1 MLPPQFMVSLK
12 ISPSLAI
19 TLGQHIHIGSYEK
32 RIATHPNLQ
41 LRLVSSN
48 STLVSSD
55 FFKAQ
60 SADRIPIGVHPN
72 FPKQIK
78 NNKKKEANT
87 ITFVGS
93 RLDYYSKFD
102 SKLWSMPNR
111 IDHWDYIAS
120 EIASITMK
128 DRFSNQ
134 QDYIDHLQKSSFFLC
149 LPGYI
154 MPPCHNLYESM
165 CLGCVPILH
174 ESYHKHLP
182 LAVQFATRHFLYSD
196 LHQLKK
202 LALAIQNGELALR
215 ETTARN
221 EISAL
226 ARSNFGIQES
236 LLDLNKIALC
246 AEEHSVDL
254 LRKS

>member
-1 MLPPQFMVSLK
+1 M
-12 ISPSLAI
+12 
-19 TLGQHIHIGSYEK
+19 TLGQHMHMGTYEK

-41 LRLVSSN
+41 LGLVSRN
-48 STLVSSD
+48 STVVSSD

-60 SADRIPIGVHPN
+60 SAHRIPIGVHPN
-72 FPKQIK
+72 FPKQVQ
-78 NNKKKEANT
+78 NNKKKESNT

-93 RLDYYSKFD
+93 RLDYYNKFD
-102 SKLWSMPNR
+102 CNLWAMANR
-111 IDHWDYIAS
+111 IEHWEYIAI
-120 EIASITMK
+120 EIPWITLK

-134 QDYIDHLQKSSFFLC
+134 QDYIEHLQKSSFFLC

-182 LAVQFATRHFLYSD
+182 SAVQSATRHFLYSD

-202 LALAIQNGELALR
+202 LANAIQKGELALQ

-221 EISAL
+221 EILAL
-226 ARSNFGIQES
+226 ASSNFGIEQS
-236 LLDLNKIALC
+236 LMDLNEIALC

-254 LRKS
+254 FRKS